1 MVLPLSK
8 KFETRFSK
16 NFQFKTKKKLKNTFS
31 RFYLRIKKGISE
43 VLGVGVGV
51 GCDPGG
57 RGCETFGIYSL
68 PLMLGLLYA

>member
-16 NFQFKTKKKLKNTFS
+16 FFQFKTKKNLKNTFS

-43 VLGVGVGV
+43 VLGVG